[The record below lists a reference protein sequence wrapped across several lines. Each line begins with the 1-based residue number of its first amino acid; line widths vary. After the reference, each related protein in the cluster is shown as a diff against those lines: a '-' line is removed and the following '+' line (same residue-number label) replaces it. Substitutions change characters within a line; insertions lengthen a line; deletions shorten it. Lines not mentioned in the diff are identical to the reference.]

1 MFFYEKDDTRIKYRP
16 LGRAPTNLLM
26 IINNLNDM
34 KIVYRPLGRA
44 PTNLAMIIEKTVG
57 ARPSER
63 FQKRSGVI
71 YE

>member
-1 MFFYEKDDTRIKYRP
+1 MFSYEKGDTRIDYRP

-26 IINNLNDM
+26 IIYKLNDTR
-34 KIVYRPLGRA
+34 IDYRPLGQA
-44 PTNLAMIIEKTVG
+44 PTNLVMIIEKTVG

-63 FQKRSGVI
+63 FQKIASVI

>member
-1 MFFYEKDDTRIKYRP
+1 MFFYEKGDIRIDYRP
-16 LGRAPTNLLM
+16 LGRAPSNLLM
-26 IINNLNDM
+26 IINKLNDM

-44 PTNLAMIIEKTVG
+44 PTNLVMIIEKTVG

-63 FQKRSGVI
+63 YQKIASVI